1 MVVEVDLKIL
11 HHLPLVLISQEDLG
25 VVELVERLLKV
36 SIKEEQAIL
45 LRSVHLKGNPVEMVL
60 KEQHHQR
67 VNQELEVVAVQVG
80 LEILHQLVVYLE
92 KVEALDNML

>member
-11 HHLPLVLISQEDLG
+11 HHLPLVLISQEDLV
-25 VVELVERLLKV
+25 VVELVELLLKV

-45 LRSVHLKGNPVEMVL
+45 LRSVHLKENPVEMVL
-60 KEQHHQR
+60 EEQHHQR